1 MFKIRD
7 KNGEEVQ
14 KDKLK
19 EVKILFLDLDG
30 TLLNSKSKL
39 SQKNLEALVKA
50 KNKGIKIVFAT
61 GRSLLSAKEIIGPIV
76 DEIGLNWFPGI
87 YLNGA
92 STFDE
97 NGSLIINKTLE
108 ESCIIKLFEFACKN
122 SLSGYC
128 VWYTLENSYCSSCYN
143 YTELVALDAND
154 TKPLVAKSDEIKKMP
169 IYKVKLCLNNC
180 YFEQILDLAQIDF
193 ADNTLSIK
201 NSLKKYLEFFHPAVS
216 KFEGVKEVCKLYN
229 IDLENALA
237 IGDGENDIEM
247 LEGLPYSV
255 SVSNALEKAK
265 VAAKFIGPSNDEDA
279 VAHVL
284 EFFCDL

>member
-7 KNGEEVQ
+7 KNGEVVQ

-50 KNKGIKIVFAT
+50 RNKGIKIVFAT
-61 GRSLLSAKEIIGPIV
+61 GRSLLSAKEIIGHIV
-76 DEIGLNWFPGI
+76 DEIGLNWYPGI

-108 ESCIIKLFEFACKN
+108 ESCITKLFEFACKN
-122 SLSGYC
+122 SLSGYS
-128 VWYTLENSYCSSCYN
+128 VWYTLENSYCTSCYN

-154 TKPLVAKSDEIKKMP
+154 TKPLIVESEEIKKMP
-169 IYKVKLCLNNC
+169 IYKVKFCLNNC
-180 YFEQILDLAQIDF
+180 YFEHILDLAQTDF
-193 ADNTLSIK
+193 SDHTLSIK
-201 NSLKKYLEFFHPAVS
+201 NSLKKYLEFFHPEVS
-216 KFEGVKEVCKLYN
+216 KFEGVKQVCNLYN
-229 IDLENALA
+229 INLENALA